1 MFDCRDEL
9 PQEQLP
15 NFASIFRR
23 YTRRM
28 LRGVDQGAEAVGVL
42 EDELRRQLYRIV
54 RRAGQALSRDDVAGQ
69 AGISRRL
76 AAFHLDKLTERGLL
90 RAHYARPPGRSGP
103 GAGRSAKY
111 YEPSDLEVD
120 VSIPQRR
127 YDLAG
132 RLLIQAITSASPRE
146 PASAAAARVAREAG
160 AEIGGLVR
168 QEKRLRHPGAERA
181 LTTAAQVLDEHGFEP
196 YRPGPERVAL
206 RNCPFRELAQEAP
219 EVMCRMNEAFV
230 EGLLRGLGNGTI
242 RAARESTPGD
252 CCVTLRRA

>member
-1 MFDCRDEL
+1 MDEL
-9 PQEQLP
+9 PQLP
-15 NFASIFRR
+15 IADFVSIFRC
-23 YTRRM
+23 YTRSM
-28 LRGVDQGAEAVGVL
+28 LKGVDQGAAAVGVL
-42 EDELRRQLYRIV
+42 DDELRRQLYLIV

-120 VSIPQRR
+120 VSIPERR

-132 RLLIQAITSASPRE
+132 RLLIGAIKAESPEE
-146 PASAAAARVAREAG
+146 PASTTASRVAREAG
-160 AEIGGLVR
+160 AEVGGQVR

-181 LTTAAQVLDEHGFEP
+181 LATAANVLEEHGFEP
-196 YRPGPERVAL
+196 YRPGPASVAL

-219 EVMCRMNEAFV
+219 EIICRMNQAFV
-230 EGLLRGLGNGTI
+230 DGLLRGLGNHTV
-242 RAARESTPGD
+242 RAVQESIPGD

>member
-1 MFDCRDEL
+1 
-9 PQEQLP
+9 
-15 NFASIFRR
+15 
-23 YTRRM
+23 M
-28 LRGVDQGAEAVGVL
+28 LRGVDRGVEAVGVL

-132 RLLIQAITSASPRE
+132 RLLIRAITSASPHE
-146 PASAAAARVAREAG
+146 TASAAAARVAREAG
-160 AEIGGLVR
+160 ADLGGRVR

-181 LTTAAQVLDEHGFEP
+181 LTTAAHVLEEHGFEP
-196 YRPGPERVAL
+196 YRPGRNRVAL
-206 RNCPFRELAQEAP
+206 RNCPFRELATEAP
-219 EVMCRMNEAFV
+219 EVMCRMNQAFV
-230 EGLLRGLGNGTI
+230 EGLLRGLGNDTV